1 MPLLGLLKQ
10 VFSNKLVTDVRQPLF
25 IFDIPQG
32 EDTITY
38 GFVAPELL
46 FWVELGVVLLV
57 TAICGAL
64 TSILIYN
71 YIVRQRGTWNAYL
84 VGYGIIIP
92 ICIAF
97 PYVMIP
103 LLEIENKILKFCHI
117 SIFPILTM
125 FRCSEAMYGFSPPS
139 VEHSHQTFMLYY
151 ANIPH
156 IHFDP
161 KTHVPLKSSWAD
173 VKEKLYYFVYELC
186 VVGAVLSFLSPFDYV
201 PWTVEEKGDGV
212 LLLKEVGSLF
222 RWNHILN
229 NLMGAIL
236 FERFLNAMLCGLALI
251 STLSGFLPQD
261 TMKSAIF
268 GSTSPS
274 DFWGRKWNLVI
285 HNVLKVW
292 FMWNVQIYR
301 DDDCDGGFLRE
312 WLYNV
317 LCSSFYCVWCC
328 V

>member
-1 MPLLGLLKQ
+1 MKQRERPVFVSFCVLLTKWMNIWCKITNLSPPFYTYAHTNLSPPLSK
-10 VFSNKLVTDVRQPLF
+10 K
-25 IFDIPQG
+25 
-32 EDTITY
+32 
-38 GFVAPELL
+38 
-46 FWVELGVVLLV
+46 VLLV

-156 IHFDP
+156 IRFDP

-212 LLLKEVGSLF
+212 LLLEEVGSLF

-229 NLMGAIL
+229 NLMGA
-236 FERFLNAMLCGLALI
+236 
-251 STLSGFLPQD
+251 S
-261 TMKSAIF
+261 K
-268 GSTSPS
+268 
-274 DFWGRKWNLVI
+274 
-285 HNVLKVW
+285 
-292 FMWNVQIYR
+292 Y
-301 DDDCDGGFLRE
+301 
-312 WLYNV
+312 
-317 LCSSFYCVWCC
+317 
-328 V
+328 